1 MSVAPLPAARGDLRQ
16 LALLLAFLRPYRSR
30 IVWAVV
36 ALVVAA
42 SSVLLI
48 GQGLR
53 HVIDQGF
60 RAGDTRLLDRTL
72 LGMSIMISVLA
83 AATYA
88 RFYLVSWIG
97 ERVIADIRRTLF
109 GHLLTLS
116 PAFFET
122 VRTGEVISRLTSDV
136 VQLDTVIG
144 TSVSMAL
151 RNLLLLIGGLI
162 MLFITSLKLGMV
174 ILVMVPLVIMPII
187 LLGRRVRR
195 LSRASQDSIAEVGA
209 YIDEALHEI
218 RTVQAYGHE
227 ARDRDLF
234 GQRVESAFATAR
246 QRIRHRASLV
256 GIVIF
261 LVFGAVGVMLWVGGH
276 DVLAGRISAGD
287 LSAFVFYAVVVAG
300 SVAAI
305 SEVIGELQRGAGATE
320 RIMELLATEPTVKAP
335 AQPVLLP
342 EPARGEVRFEH
353 VTFRYPSRPD
363 TAALNDFSLA
373 VHPGE
378 NLALVGPSG
387 AGKTTAFQLLLR
399 FYDPD
404 SGSITLDGVDLTRA
418 DPAAVRQR
426 IALVSQD
433 PVIFAASVADN
444 VRYARADASDAE
456 VQRACAGAYAD
467 EFISRMPDGYRTY
480 LGERGTRLSGGQRQR
495 IAIARAILS
504 NRPVL
509 LLDEATSAL
518 DAESERVVQLA
529 LEELM
534 RNRTTLIIAHRLAT
548 VQNADRIAVMD
559 RGRIVSIGTHA
570 ALLAENGLYAH
581 LAALQFSSGTAAG
594 V

>member
-1 MSVAPLPAARGDLRQ
+1 
-16 LALLLAFLRPYRSR
+16 
-30 IVWAVV
+30 
-36 ALVVAA
+36 
-42 SSVLLI
+42 
-48 GQGLR
+48 
-53 HVIDQGF
+53 
-60 RAGDTRLLDRTL
+60 
-72 LGMSIMISVLA
+72 
-83 AATYA
+83 
-88 RFYLVSWIG
+88 
-97 ERVIADIRRTLF
+97 
-109 GHLLTLS
+109 
-116 PAFFET
+116 
-122 VRTGEVISRLTSDV
+122 
-136 VQLDTVIG
+136 
-144 TSVSMAL
+144 
-151 RNLLLLIGGLI
+151 
-162 MLFITSLKLGMV
+162 
-174 ILVMVPLVIMPII
+174 MPII

-227 ARDRDLF
+227 ARDRTLF
-234 GQRVESAFATAR
+234 GERVESAFATAR

-256 GIVIF
+256 GAVIF

-320 RIMELLATEPTVKAP
+320 RIMELLATEPSVKAP
-335 AQPVLLP
+335 TPVVALP
-342 EPARGEVRFEH
+342 EPARGEVRFDR
-353 VTFRYPSRPD
+353 VTFHYPSRPD
-363 TAALNDFSLA
+363 AAALNDFSLS
-373 VHPGE
+373 VQPGE
-378 NLALVGPSG
+378 KLALVGPSG

-404 SGSITLDGVDLTRA
+404 SGTITLDGIDLTRA
-418 DPAAVRQR
+418 DPMAVRQR
-426 IALVSQD
+426 IALVSQE

-444 VRYARADASDAE
+444 VRYARADASDVE
-456 VQRACAGAYAD
+456 VQRACAAAYAD

-504 NRPVL
+504 DRPVL

-559 RGRIVSIGTHA
+559 RGRIVSIGTHN
-570 ALLAENGLYAH
+570 ALMAENGLYAH
-581 LAALQFSSGTAAG
+581 LAALQFSTG
-594 V
+594 VAFIP